1 MTQSARFAVP
11 IALFFF
17 CLSAPVNVVFAKTA
31 PNSQSAER
39 KYEKAR
45 RHFYA
50 LLASE
55 EKLAKRHNWD
65 RVITLFDKVTS
76 SHPKSG
82 RAPDALYTTGL
93 LYERLFKRFG
103 SIKDKE
109 KALLRFNAVIS
120 KYPKSSLVDDSQRHI
135 GDIRFSEQNYKKAK
149 SAYKKAK
156 RSVKQKPKIN
166 RKTKSPQ
173 KAAKKT
179 VLVEDESVSRLT
191 GVESFGRSGYTR
203 IILKLSSPTA
213 YKAIRLK
220 KPDRV
225 FIDLLDTVKDSST
238 PKVIHF
244 SKGIASSLRVAQNQS
259 NVARVVIDLKESRS
273 SHFVTALQ
281 NPFRIIVDVGR
292 DNSAPAKKIAKK
304 TSPSRKVARK
314 APSVKKP
321 VRNKRKAPVRKV
333 SSNRIK
339 TIVIDA
345 GHGGK
350 DPGAIGPTGLKEKH
364 VTLKIAKK
372 LKKAL
377 QKRMKCKV
385 ILTRTNDRYI
395 ALDER
400 TVIANSHN
408 ADLFISI
415 HVNASRNRKAYGLET
430 YFLSPARSKDE
441 LATAARENM
450 IAQKSG
456 NTIENDLAY
465 IMSDLSNTRKVND
478 SVSLAKSLQRSTV
491 KGMRK
496 NYRGIKNKGV
506 KQAMFYVLWRAT
518 MPSVLLET
526 GFISNRKEE
535 RRLRNPR
542 YISRMADAIADGV
555 TGYSRTYMVADNR

>member
-11 IALFFF
+11 ITLFFF
-17 CLSAPVNVVFAKTA
+17 CLSAPVNVVLAKTT
-31 PNSQSAER
+31 PTSQSAER

-65 RVITLFDKVTS
+65 RVITLFDKVS
-76 SHPKSG
+76 YLHPKSD

-93 LYERLFKRFG
+93 LYERLFKRLG
-103 SIKDKE
+103 ATKDKE

-120 KYPKSSLVDDSQRHI
+120 KYPKSSLVDDAQRHI
-135 GDIRFSEQNYKKAK
+135 GDIRFSERNYKKAK

-156 RSVKQKPKIN
+156 RSVKPKIN

-173 KAAKKT
+173 KTAKKT
-179 VLVEDESVSRLT
+179 VRVEDESVSKLT

-225 FIDLLDTVKDSST
+225 FIDLLDTVKGSST

-292 DNSAPAKKIAKK
+292 DNSAPAKKITKK
-304 TSPSRKVARK
+304 TSPTRKVTKR
-314 APSVKKP
+314 APPIKKP
-321 VRNKRKAPVRKV
+321 VRSERRAPVRKV
-333 SSNRIK
+333 SNNRIK

-364 VTLKIAKK
+364 VTLAIAKK

-377 QKRMKCKV
+377 KKRMKCKV
-385 ILTRTNDRYI
+385 ILTRTDDRYI

-478 SVSLAKSLQRSTV
+478 SVSLAKSLQRSAV